1 MKKWKIIRNI
11 TLLILIIFLL
21 FVLLI
26 GLGIAFDNK
35 GVYPDN
41 ITGLTKMGVFRAI
54 MIFVMVFSG
63 IPLVADVIL
72 LVISVIKIRKIN

>member
-11 TLLILIIFLL
+11 TLLILIIFLI
-21 FVLLI
+21 FILLI

-35 GVYPDN
+35 GAYPDD
-41 ITGLTKMGVFRAI
+41 ITGLTKMGAFRAI
-54 MIFVMVFSG
+54 MIFVMAFSG

-72 LVISVIKIRKIN
+72 LVLSVIKIHRIK